1 MTIKIIILFPN
12 RGGLIMSEEHR
23 KRSRYFKV
31 HLLDEELV
39 LLEIKA
45 EEAGMSKFEY
55 IRNMIMFGYA
65 KERTVF
71 SREQERKIRN
81 ELNMIGSNINQIAIR
96 VNTNRD
102 IYSEDL
108 RILREQYNNLLD
120 LYQGIFKVENHQQ

>member
-1 MTIKIIILFPN
+1 MAN
-12 RGGLIMSEEHR
+12 R
-23 KRSRYFKV
+23 KRNRKLDIF
-31 HLLDEELV
+31 LLEEEFV

-45 EEAGMSKFEY
+45 EEAGMTKSEY

-81 ELNMIGSNINQIAIR
+81 ELNMIGNNINQIAIR

-108 RILREQYNNLLD
+108 RILREQYNNMLD
-120 LYQGIFKVENHQQ
+120 LYQRIFKEKNYGDNKNNEDNKDT

>member
-1 MTIKIIILFPN
+1 M
-12 RGGLIMSEEHR
+12 
-23 KRSRYFKV
+23 
-31 HLLDEELV
+31 LDEELV

-45 EEAGMSKFEY
+45 EEAGMSKSEY

-81 ELNMIGSNINQIAIR
+81 ELNMIGNNINHIAIR
-96 VNTNRD
+96 VNSNRD

-108 RILREQYNNLLD
+108 RILKEQYNNLLD

>member
-1 MTIKIIILFPN
+1 
-12 RGGLIMSEEHR
+12 MSEEHR

-45 EEAGMSKFEY
+45 EEAGMSKSEY

-81 ELNMIGSNINQIAIR
+81 ELNMIGNNINHIAIR
-96 VNTNRD
+96 VNSNRD

-108 RILREQYNNLLD
+108 RILKEQYNNLLD